1 MPNKTLGQ
9 HFLNDNNI
17 LNLIADS
24 ALIQPEDFVVE
35 IGPGK
40 GSLTRV
46 LAERTVKLTA
56 IEIDSS
62 LSDSLKQEFGPNV
75 QILNADARNFD
86 PATLFKKT
94 DQYILLG
101 NLPYYAAL
109 PILRSFLESERPPIR
124 IVALVQ
130 REVAKLLCAEPGSM
144 SLISVAFQVYGHL
157 KILRNVKPGSFVP
170 PPKVTSS
177 IITLELRSDYLE
189 RIKNKR
195 DFFQIVRA
203 GFHSPR
209 KQLKNSIASSMGLSD
224 SEIIEMMNRAKVN
237 PSRRAETLSIDEWI
251 SLHLSSMET

>member
-1 MPNKTLGQ
+1 MPNKALGQ

-62 LSDSLKQEFGPNV
+62 LSDSLKQEFGSNV

-94 DQYILLG
+94 DRYILLG
-101 NLPYYAAL
+101 NLPYL
-109 PILRSFLESERPPIR
+109 
-124 IVALVQ
+124 
-130 REVAKLLCAEPGSM
+130 
-144 SLISVAFQVYGHL
+144 SLIH
-157 KILRNVKPGSFVP
+157 I
-170 PPKVTSS
+170 
-177 IITLELRSDYLE
+177 
-189 RIKNKR
+189 
-195 DFFQIVRA
+195 
-203 GFHSPR
+203 
-209 KQLKNSIASSMGLSD
+209 
-224 SEIIEMMNRAKVN
+224 
-237 PSRRAETLSIDEWI
+237 
-251 SLHLSSMET
+251 

>member
-46 LAERTVKLTA
+46 LAERTGKLTA

-189 RIKNKR
+189 RIKNKS

-209 KQLKNSIASSMGLSD
+209 KQLKNSIASSMGLSG

>member
-1 MPNKTLGQ
+1 
-9 HFLNDNNI
+9 
-17 LNLIADS
+17 
-24 ALIQPEDFVVE
+24 
-35 IGPGK
+35 
-40 GSLTRV
+40 
-46 LAERTVKLTA
+46 
-56 IEIDSS
+56 
-62 LSDSLKQEFGPNV
+62 
-75 QILNADARNFD
+75 
-86 PATLFKKT
+86 
-94 DQYILLG
+94 
-101 NLPYYAAL
+101 AL

-189 RIKNKR
+189 RIKNKS

-209 KQLKNSIASSMGLSD
+209 KQLKNSIASSMGLSG

>member
-1 MPNKTLGQ
+1 MPNKALGQ

-62 LSDSLKQEFGPNV
+62 LSDSLKQEFGSNV

-94 DQYILLG
+94 DRYILLG

-177 IITLELRSDYLE
+177 IITVELRSDYLE

-195 DFFQIVRA
+195 DFFQIVKA

-209 KQLKNSIASSMGLSD
+209 KQLKNSIALSMGLSN
-224 SEIIEMMNRAKVN
+224 SEIIEMMDRAKIN

-251 SLHLSSMET
+251 KLHLSSMEV